1 MPGLDL
7 AEILL
12 VAVLVLLFAGPDRAP
27 EWIRKLGRGYGEIRR
42 RLTPPRNAWEEPRSW
57 EPRPPGR
64 IESWFNAGFDRL
76 AAWFNSLYDRLGL

>member
-1 MPGLDL
+1 MPDF

-12 VAVLVLLFAGPDRAP
+12 VAVLALLVVGPELRPDGMRT
-27 EWIRKLGRGYGEIRR
+27 LVRGYGEMKR
-42 RLTPPRNAWEEPRSW
+42 RLRPPRHPWEEPRTW

-76 AAWFNSLYDRLGL
+76 AAWFNALYDRLGL